1 MRSRNSENLPSS
13 PNWKA
18 ISLGFPIFMKRVCWG
33 IGNGHGVRAW
43 LDNWINGDSLR
54 GMIEGPLRQ
63 GDQGLTVVDLCH
75 GHEWRWDLLY
85 FELSNSIKKTRL
97 KLFQFSCLE
106 IGLILSCGS
115 TPKMEISP

>member
-18 ISLGFPIFMKRVCWG
+18 ISLGFPIFMKGVCWG

-54 GMIEGPLRQ
+54 GMIEGHLRQ

-85 FELSNSIKKTRL
+85 FELSNSIKK
-97 KLFQFSCLE
+97 Q
-106 IGLILSCGS
+106 G
-115 TPKMEISP
+115 